1 MRREETPVLIVD
13 DHPVFRFGLASAL
26 KARGFDD
33 LQVSDGSVTD
43 AACLTPPSGQGR
55 PWVALLD
62 VRLGAVDGIELCRRL
77 RAAEHAPIVIILTT
91 YEEAAVRQAARDAG
105 AFAFL
110 SKEADAREIIAAIE
124 AGLRGEVTR
133 IPEQRLPVFTER
145 EREVLRLLCD
155 GLDTKATAVRMGIG
169 AATVKDHLDN
179 VYRKLGVGDRL
190 NAVRRAVELGLAD
203 LGRRAP

>member
-1 MRREETPVLIVD
+1 MLIVD
-13 DHPVFRFGLASAL
+13 DHPVFRLGLASAL
-26 KARGFDD
+26 KARGFED
-33 LQVSDGSVTD
+33 LRVSDGSVTD
-43 AACLTPPSGQGR
+43 AALLTPPTGRGR

-77 RAAEHAPIVIILTT
+77 RAVEPTPVVIMLTT
-91 YEEAAVRQAARDAG
+91 YDEAAVRQAARDAG

-110 SKEADAREIIAAIE
+110 SKEADAHEIIGAIE

-133 IPEQRLPVFTER
+133 IPEQRLPAFTER

-155 GLDTKATAVRMGIG
+155 GLDTKATAARMGIA

-190 NAVRRAVELGLAD
+190 NAVRRAVELGMAD
-203 LGRRAP
+203 LGRRGP